1 MKQISNGVKQ
11 ISQLVKKVSV
21 FQVAQV
27 LGIVFVFA
35 LALAPLASAQF
46 SVPSSGSS
54 NLPNDTSIS
63 SFIIKIINI
72 ALTVAGLIAV
82 LFLIIGGF
90 RYITSAGNEETAEQ
104 AKKIITNAIIGIVI
118 IILSFVIVRVIS
130 NALISNQV

>member
-1 MKQISNGVKQ
+1 MKQISNV
-11 ISQLVKKVSV
+11 LKKVSV

-27 LGIVFVFA
+27 LSIVLVFVFA
-35 LALAPLASAQF
+35 LAPVALAQF
-46 SVPSSGSS
+46 QTPSAG
-54 NLPNDTSIS
+54 NTGLPNDTSIS
-63 SFIIKIINI
+63 GFIMKIINI
-72 ALTVAGLIAV
+72 ALAVAGLIAV

-104 AKKIITNAIIGIVI
+104 AKKIITNAIIGIVV